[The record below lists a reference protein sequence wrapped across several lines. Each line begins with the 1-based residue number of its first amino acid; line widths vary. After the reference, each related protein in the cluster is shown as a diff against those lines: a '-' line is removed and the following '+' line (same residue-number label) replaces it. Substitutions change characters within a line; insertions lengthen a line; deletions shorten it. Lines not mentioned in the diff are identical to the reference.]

1 MDPFYTPNDGVDYS
15 QFLLYDD
22 MCPKELDMPS
32 TSSAP
37 PSNGPPIIDQG
48 HMEWLE
54 TFGPIVSKLFFFAM
68 LVFIVIESL
77 ICFLSGLRYSS
88 FGLGRHCQQFGL
100 GLLDEVSR
108 GRRTAGFEEQHALV
122 SACCS

>member
-15 QFLLYDD
+15 QFLLYEDL
-22 MCPKELDMPS
+22 CPKELEDMPS

-54 TFGPIVSKLFFFAM
+54 TFGPIVSLSLLFFYA
-68 LVFIVIESL
+68 
-77 ICFLSGLRYSS
+77 
-88 FGLGRHCQQFGL
+88 
-100 GLLDEVSR
+100 LLPL
-108 GRRTAGFEEQHALV
+108 H
-122 SACCS
+122 